1 MVLTNSVHIGLPD
14 GGHLESVI
22 SYPDDNELAAGLIVA
37 PGSGYTKEGP
47 LLVELCE
54 QATTAGFVTLRFD
67 WRYTSTGGRP
77 SSNRKRELYQVFRNR
92 PDIFAALLL
101 TPVFRDTNSGPKNY
115 PDLPHEQRPVFLL
128 TGSSDPLN
136 KASVMQEYL
145 RGAAP
150 NVVVRIVE
158 GNHGLEVS
166 RARSSEAVSANR
178 DNIRGAVIHAVD
190 WLRKIVI

>member
-1 MVLTNSVHIGLPD
+1 V
-14 GGHLESVI
+14 ESLKEVDRHRLI
-22 SYPDDNELAAGLIVA
+22 LVGKSLGAGVA
-37 PGSGYTKEGP
+37 
-47 LLVELCE
+47 
-54 QATTAGFVTLRFD
+54 
-67 WRYTSTGGRP
+67 
-77 SSNRKRELYQVFRNR
+77 YQVFRNR